1 MNNSL
6 KISLKKILQNSD
18 EDFKMTEFQFWNSKS
33 FLIWKPWKIPS
44 SSGTNK
50 KKLGS
55 NVREIG
61 NRFLEIDTSSKIE
74 LNLFVLFKRYT
85 WNWQQGDNIYRQFIR
100 FRPFSIIESNII
112 EEKLYTC
119 DKVIRIHEWNLLF
132 LISNKKYRCS
142 GFLMR
147 GEEGNVSIR
156 LLDKCYWYR
165 IPPNS
170 SEERNLNGSP
180 RERSS
185 IFLN

>member
-33 FLIWKPWKIPS
+33 ILIWKPWKIPS

-119 DKVIRIHEWNLLF
+119 DKVIQIHEWNLLF

-142 GFLMR
+142 GFLVR
-147 GEEGNVSIR
+147 GGTSRYDCSINVIGIAS
-156 LLDKCYWYR
+156 LP
-165 IPPNS
+165 IPAKK
-170 SEERNLNGSP
+170 E
-180 RERSS
+180 
-185 IFLN
+185 I